1 MEITK
6 TLNGNDLTV
15 SLNGYLDTGTSP
27 ELRQALDE

>member
-15 SLNGYLDTGTSP
+15 SLNGYKEAVND
-27 ELRQALDE
+27 ALSKAVN